1 MQSSTRRGARAGT
14 TTRASC
20 CHRRAGK
27 SAVSTTHRT
36 YSSAFNCRAAPPSVF
51 PFRADKSR
59 PCSRRSARQPASPPF
74 WRRHPARPSSD
85 AGRRGRQSPRR
96 RIRLLAGPFLLN
108 SRSLPGRLRL
118 KPLVCLLFHLPWCIV
133 QAQTDVWS
141 DWTLRSATTLAEHP
155 LSTGQRPATIAIGD
169 AASTTAD
176 TDVALKGNAELR
188 RDRSVVKGAA
198 IHYAFDTDVA
208 DAYGNVVLA
217 DSGRLF
223 FGPEAHFRIEAN
235 QGYIVAP
242 TYRFTL
248 NGGRGSA
255 ARIDV
260 VDVEHTSV
268 EHGTYTTCA
277 CGDRPGW
284 YLKASRFDID
294 SGDDTGVARNGVL
307 FFQGVPI
314 VASPWLSFPLSSARR
329 TGLLPPTVSY
339 DSTDGVEVTQP
350 VYVNLAPNYDL
361 TLTPRIMQRRG
372 TMLGADY
379 RYLSPSYSGELAI
392 AYLPD
397 DRLTR
402 TNRYTLH
409 FKHDWNIGN
418 GFGFY
423 LYGDRVSDASAAS
436 TLASS
441 GTAASSTLYRQEAGL
456 TYSHAPWSVLFRVQH
471 WQSFDNTTIYA
482 REPQLNVRYA
492 RYNVSGFD
500 FGMEADATR
509 FRPTVSDATHG
520 NRFVFDPYVAY
531 SVERPGWFFTP
542 KLKWH
547 FASYNLTSI
556 GSDAPSDQPKQFDV
570 NVPTLT
576 VDTGL
581 RFERGVSL
589 FGHAYLQ
596 TLEPRLFYVYTPYRN
611 QYHAPLFDTA
621 VTDFGIGE
629 LFSDNAFVG
638 HDRIADASRITAAL
652 TSRLIEPST
661 GDERARFVLAQQY
674 DFKTPKVTLTSSDS
688 TSTFS
693 RTGLVVGASY
703 KLGAGFNAE
712 QTAQYDEINDYLRR
726 ASIGFGWSPG
736 EHRVL
741 NMSYRYNRAV
751 DYSYASEDAEPV
763 SQAVLA
769 TQWPLANHLS
779 AVARL
784 NYDLHARRLRTGLIG
799 IQYDASC
806 WSLGVSGEKYLSATS
821 STSATSGMRIM
832 VQLQL
837 KGLGTTDSGLQKQ
850 FSAAVPG
857 YSAPRLQQEGGDR
870 FTDLP

>member
-1 MQSSTRRGARAGT
+1 MNSS
-14 TTRASC
+14 
-20 CHRRAGK
+20 
-27 SAVSTTHRT
+27 
-36 YSSAFNCRAAPPSVF
+36 FLPCRL
-51 PFRADKSR
+51 
-59 PCSRRSARQPASPPF
+59 
-74 WRRHPARPSSD
+74 W
-85 AGRRGRQSPRR
+85 
-96 RIRLLAGPFLLN
+96 AGPVVWLL
-108 SRSLPGRLRL
+108 LQ
-118 KPLVCLLFHLPWCIV
+118 LPWCIV
-133 QAQTDVWS
+133 QAQTELGP
-141 DWTLRSATTLAEHP
+141 DWTLRSAVTITDHP
-155 LSTGQRPATIAIGD
+155 PSPEQRPATIAIGD
-169 AASTTAD
+169 VASTSAD
-176 TDVALKGNAELR
+176 TDIALKGHAELR
-188 RDRSVVKGAA
+188 RDRSIVKGDA

-208 DAYGNVVLA
+208 DAYGSVVLA

-223 FGPEAHFRIEAN
+223 FGPEAHFRVEAN

-242 TYRFTL
+242 TYRFTS

-284 YLKASRFDID
+284 YLKASRFNID
-294 SGDDTGVARNGVL
+294 NGDDTGVARNGVL

-314 VASPWLSFPLSSARR
+314 FASPWLSFPLSSARR
-329 TGLLPPTVSY
+329 TGLLSPTVSY
-339 DSTDGVEVTQP
+339 DSTNGVEFTQP
-350 VYVNLAPNYDL
+350 VYLNLAPNYDL
-361 TLTPRIMQRRG
+361 TLTAHTMQRRG
-372 TMLGADY
+372 TILGADY
-379 RYLSPSYSGELAI
+379 RYLSSSYSGELAI

-402 TNRYTLH
+402 ANRYSLH

-441 GTAASSTLYRQEAGL
+441 GTATSSTLYRQEAGL
-456 TYSHAPWSVLFRVQH
+456 TYSRTPWYVLFRVQH
-471 WQSFDNTTIYA
+471 LQSFDSTTIYA

-492 RYNVSGFD
+492 RYNVGGFD
-500 FGMEADATR
+500 FGMETDATR
-509 FRPTVSDATHG
+509 FRPTVSNATQG

-531 SVERPGWFFTP
+531 SVERSSWFFTP

-556 GSDAPSDQPKQFDV
+556 GSGAPSGQPNQFDV

-581 RFERGVSL
+581 RFERSMSL
-589 FGHAYLQ
+589 FGHTYLQ

-611 QYHAPLFDTA
+611 QYHAPLFDTT

-629 LFSDNAFVG
+629 LFSDNTFVG
-638 HDRIADASRITAAL
+638 HDRIADANRVTVAL
-652 TSRLIEPST
+652 TSRLIEPSN
-661 GDERARFVLAQQY
+661 GDERARFVLGQQY

-688 TSTFS
+688 TATFS
-693 RTGLVVGASY
+693 RTGLVLGASY
-703 KLGAGFNAE
+703 KIGAGFSAE
-712 QTAQYDEINDYLRR
+712 QAAQYDEIDDYLRR
-726 ASIGFGWSPG
+726 ASIGFSWAPG
-736 EHRVL
+736 ELRVL

-751 DYSYASEDAEPV
+751 DYSYASEDVEPV

-769 TQWPLANHLS
+769 AQWPLTSHLS

-784 NYDLHARRLRTGLIG
+784 DYDLHARRLRTGLVG

-806 WSLGVSGEKYLSATS
+806 WSLSVAGEKYLYTTS
-821 STSATSGMRIM
+821 STSATSGTRIT

-837 KGLGTTDSGLQKQ
+837 KGLGAADSGLKKK

-857 YSAPRLQQEGGDR
+857 YSPPFVQQDSNDR

>member
-1 MQSSTRRGARAGT
+1 MN
-14 TTRASC
+14 SC
-20 CHRRAGK
+20 
-27 SAVSTTHRT
+27 
-36 YSSAFNCRAAPPSVF
+36 F
-51 PFRADKSR
+51 
-59 PCSRRSARQPASPPF
+59 
-74 WRRHPARPSSD
+74 
-85 AGRRGRQSPRR
+85 
-96 RIRLLAGPFLLN
+96 
-108 SRSLPGRLRL
+108 LPGRLRV
-118 KPLVCLLFHLPWCIV
+118 KPLVWLLLHLPWCIV
-133 QAQTDVWS
+133 QAQTDAGS
-141 DWTLRSATTLAEHP
+141 DWALRSAATLADHP
-155 LSTGQRPATIAIGD
+155 ASTGQRAATIALGD
-169 AASTTAD
+169 TASTTAD
-176 TDVALKGNAELR
+176 TDVALKGHAELR
-188 RDRSVVKGAA
+188 RDRSVVKGNA
-198 IHYAFDTDVA
+198 IHYAFDTDIA
-208 DAYGNVVLA
+208 DAYGDVVLA

-223 FGPEAHFRIEAN
+223 FGPEAHFRIDADE
-235 QGYIVAP
+235 GYIVAP
-242 TYRFTL
+242 KYRFTM

-255 ARIDV
+255 TRIDV
-260 VDVEHTSV
+260 VDAEHTSV

-294 SGDDTGVARNGVL
+294 SGDDAGVARNGVL

-314 VASPWLSFPLSSARR
+314 FASPWLSFPLSSARR

-339 DSTDGVEVTQP
+339 DSTDGVELTQP
-350 VYVNLAPNYDL
+350 IYVNLAPNYDL
-361 TLTPRIMQRRG
+361 TLTPRTMQRRG

-402 TNRYTLH
+402 TNRYSLH
-409 FKHDWNIGN
+409 VKHDWNIGD
-418 GFGFY
+418 GFGFH

-456 TYSHAPWSVLFRVQH
+456 TYANAPWSVLLRVQH
-471 WQSFDNTTIYA
+471 WQSFDSTTIYSS
-482 REPQLNVRYA
+482 EPQLNVRYA
-492 RYNVSGFD
+492 RYNAGGFD

-509 FRPTVSDATHG
+509 FRSTVSSATQG

-547 FASYNLTSI
+547 FASYNLTSV
-556 GSDAPSDQPKQFDV
+556 GSDAPSGQPKQFDV
-570 NVPTLT
+570 NVPTFT
-576 VDTGL
+576 IDSGL
-581 RFERGVSL
+581 RFERSVSL

-611 QYHAPLFDTA
+611 QYYAPLFDTA

-629 LFSDNAFVG
+629 LFSDNTFVG
-638 HDRIADASRITAAL
+638 HDRIADANRITAAL
-652 TSRLIEPST
+652 TSRLIDPSN

-674 DFKTPKVTLTSSDS
+674 DFKTPRVTLTSSDS
-688 TSTFS
+688 ASTFS
-693 RTGLVVGASY
+693 RTGLVLGASY
-703 KLGAGFNAE
+703 KVGVGFNAE
-712 QTAQYDEINDYLRR
+712 QAAQYDEINDYLRR
-726 ASIGFGWSPG
+726 ASIGFGWAPG
-736 EHRVL
+736 DQRVL

-751 DYSYASEDAEPV
+751 DYSYASEDVEPV

-769 TQWPLANHLS
+769 AQWPLATHLS

-784 NYDLHARRLRTGLIG
+784 NYDLHARRLRTGLVG
-799 IQYDASC
+799 LQYDASC
-806 WSLGVSGEKYLSATS
+806 WSLGVAAEKYLYATS
-821 STSATSGMRIM
+821 STSATSGTRIM

-837 KGLGTTDSGLQKQ
+837 KGLGATDTSLQKQ

-857 YSAPRLQQEGGDR
+857 YSAPLTQREGSDR